1 MAACLVLR
9 SVVLPGRPAEA
20 GAEGLRA
27 LELAQTTGSTRAD
40 ALLDGM
46 AGALT
51 GNDRVVEVG
60 QFLAARRV
68 VSAARRRQPFL

>member
-1 MAACLVLR
+1 M
-9 SVVLPGRPAEA
+9 PGRPAEA